1 MKPAI
6 VVTGASSG
14 IGLALA
20 RVAAQEA
27 SQEASQEGS
36 TMVLLGRSQQILSDL
51 AVELS
56 RSSGLKAHVLA
67 IDLAAPGAPQQVES
81 ELAQREIYCDV
92 LVNCAGFGVFG
103 PAAEVDREEQLSLI
117 GVNVRALTDLT
128 LRFLPGMIARRRGG
142 ILNTGSIAGYVPG
155 PNMAVYH
162 ASKAYVRSFTAALAA
177 EVAGTGVTV
186 TCLSPGI
193 VRTEFFQ
200 RASADQTWLVKL
212 LPRAN
217 AHDVAEAGWRGF
229 RAGKRLVIPGLANR
243 IVAAALTLVPDAVL
257 LRLISALQRRPRN

>member
-20 RVAAQEA
+20 RVAAREA
-27 SQEASQEGS
+27 PQVGFA
-36 TMVLLGRSQQILSDL
+36 MVLIGRSQQALSDL
-51 AVELS
+51 ATELS
-56 RSSGLKAHVLA
+56 KSGVEAHVLA
-67 IDLAAPGAPQQVES
+67 IDLAAPGSSQQVES
-81 ELAQREIYCDV
+81 ELAQRELYCDV
-92 LVNCAGFGVFG
+92 LANCAGFGLFG
-103 PAAEVDREEQLSLI
+103 PAAEVDREQQLSLI
-117 GVNVRALTDLT
+117 AVNVRALSDLT

-142 ILNTGSIAGYVPG
+142 ILNIGSIAGYMPG

-177 EVAGTGVTV
+177 EVVGTGVTV

-193 VRTEFFQ
+193 VRTAFFQ
-200 RASADQTWLVKL
+200 RAHWGRTRLVKL
-212 LPRAN
+212 LPRSN
-217 AHDVAEAGWRGF
+217 ASDVAEIGWRGF

-243 IVAAALTLVPDAVL
+243 IIAAALTLVPDAVL
-257 LRLISALQRRPRN
+257 LRLVSALQRRQGS